1 MFEGFNRV
9 RIKTTGAAINAIRGG
24 NWEGAV

>member
-9 RIKTTGAAINAIRGG
+9 RIETTEATINAIRGG